1 MEVFVSLRSAEFRK
15 VSDDGVAGRGE
26 QGDLSAAMEI
36 LEEVEGD
43 EGAGRRVTTV
53 RRPAANILDL
63 RNEDA

>member
-43 EGAGRRVTTV
+43 EGARRRVTDWARVT
-53 RRPAANILDL
+53 R
-63 RNEDA
+63 

>member
-43 EGAGRRVTTV
+43 ERGSRQESDDWARVT
-53 RRPAANILDL
+53 R
-63 RNEDA
+63 